1 MNHQVSIDCIDILI
15 VDDTPENLR
24 LLSVMLS
31 KQGYQVRKAINGQM
45 ALTAV
50 QALKPDLLLL
60 DIMMPGMDGY
70 EVCQQLKTDPTTADV
85 PIIFLSALD
94 DVFDKIQA
102 FKVGG
107 ADYITKPFHF
117 EEVLARVK
125 HQLAL
130 QTATRQLHTLNAC
143 LEQRIQERTQD
154 LETANAQLMK
164 LALQD
169 PLTGLAN
176 RIALLKR
183 LEQALEKPVQDTAYQ
198 FAVLFLDCD
207 RFKVVNDSLGHEVGD
222 ALLVSIAHRLQQ
234 ILGPD
239 DVLARLGGDEF
250 AIFLDQI
257 EGICSATQLAEQILH
272 QIAEPFCLSEQ
283 VVFINASIGIV
294 LGNVQ
299 YEKPEHLLRDADT
312 AMYHAK
318 AAGRAQYRIFDSTM
332 YKTAL
337 HRLQLEMELRQAIAE
352 QQFVLYYQPIVNLQ
366 TGTIDS
372 LEALVRWHQPT
383 RLVPPAEF
391 IAVAEEIGLV
401 NSIGALVLREAC
413 QQLRDWQ
420 KQGLV
425 APSLSVSVN
434 VSARQFAQPNLIQQI
449 LQILAETGLEPQCLK
464 LELTES
470 AIMQNPDAA
479 TQILQALRQHQIQL
493 SLDDF
498 GTGYSSLSYLRSFP
512 VDYLKID
519 RSFVQGLEKTSK
531 ELNLVAVILAIAQTM
546 EMQVIAE
553 GIETPDQLTHLRSL
567 HCDFGQGYLFSKP
580 LPAHQIVDLL
590 NSKSVV
596 LDATCDRKIADDE
609 RKSVG
614 KNIH

>member
-1 MNHQVSIDCIDILI
+1 MNHQVGMSYIDILI
-15 VDDTPENLR
+15 VDDTPANLR

-50 QALKPDLLLL
+50 QALKPDLILL
-60 DIMMPGMDGY
+60 DIMMPELDGY
-70 EVCQQLKTDPTTADV
+70 EVCRQLKTDPATADV

-94 DVFDKIQA
+94 DAFDKVQA
-102 FKVGG
+102 FRVGG

-117 EEVLARVK
+117 EEVLARVQ
-125 HQLAL
+125 HQLSL
-130 QTATRQLHTLNAC
+130 QLATRQLRELNAC
-143 LEQRIQERTQD
+143 LEQRIQERTQA
-154 LETANAQLMK
+154 LETANAQLTK

-169 PLTGLAN
+169 PLTGLSN

-183 LEQALEKPVQDTAYQ
+183 LEQALNQAVQDATYQ

-207 RFKVVNDSLGHEVGD
+207 RFKIVNDSLGHEVGD
-222 ALLVSIAHRLQQ
+222 ALLISIAHRLQQ
-234 ILGPD
+234 ILKQG

-250 AIFLDQI
+250 AIFLGQI
-257 EGICSATQLAEQILH
+257 EGIGSATDLAEQILH
-272 QIAEPFCLSEQ
+272 RIAEPFCLPEQ

-294 LGNVQ
+294 LGNAQ

-318 AAGRAQYRIFDSTM
+318 AAGKAQYRIFNSTM

-352 QQFVLYYQPIVNLQ
+352 QQFILYYQPIVNLRS
-366 TGTIDS
+366 GTIDS
-372 LEALVRWHQPT
+372 LEALIRWNHPT
-383 RLVPPAEF
+383 RLISPAEF
-391 IAVAEEIGLV
+391 IGVAEETGLV
-401 NSIGALVLREAC
+401 NSMGALVLREAC
-413 QQLRDWQ
+413 YQLRDWQ

-425 APSLSVSVN
+425 TPTLSVSVN
-434 VSARQFAQPNLIQQI
+434 LSARQFAQPDLIEQI
-449 LQILAETGLEPQCLK
+449 LQILVETGLEPQCLK

-470 AIMQNPDAA
+470 AIMQNADSAA
-479 TQILQALRQHQIQL
+479 QILQHLRQHRIQL
-493 SLDDF
+493 SMDDF

-519 RSFVQGLEKTSK
+519 RSFVKGLEEDSK

-553 GIETPDQLTHLRSL
+553 GIETPDQLAHLRSL
-567 HCDFGQGYLFSKP
+567 NCDFGQGYLFSKP
-580 LPAHQIVDLL
+580 LPAHQIIDLL
-590 NSKSVV
+590 TTTQRWWRSD
-596 LDATCDRKIADDE
+596 L
-609 RKSVG
+609 
-614 KNIH
+614 